1 MSDEMKEEISAQ
13 ETEIGVPVEMTPVTA
28 GEVTP
33 EMLPRNTVHCY
44 PANPAQVLR
53 RRIIALIVILLCV
66 AGIYFFL
73 QPDTHSYPFVA
84 LIGIVL
90 ISGILVF
97 AQTFLIAGYRIAV
110 DYNSN
115 EVVLRYMFRKL
126 KIPFAEFDSRE
137 GEPDRAQKMM
147 SQAHIGGSKPQKM
160 YLILDNVNDSAC
172 YQTSSYDLASAS
184 DFLKLKEETSL
195 ISKIYGAQEK
205 LTAEKKAYDD
215 EENVDKIINEA
226 MAEMSEPFGDDDSSN
241 TSVSEDKK

>member
-1 MSDEMKEEISAQ
+1 MSDEIKDA
-13 ETEIGVPVEMTPVTA
+13 VNDLPVEPTQITTVELSPDT
-28 GEVTP
+28 
-33 EMLPRNTVHCY
+33 LPQNTVHCY

-53 RRIIALIVILLCV
+53 RRIVAIIVIILCV
-66 AGIYFFL
+66 AGIYFFM
-73 QPDTHSYPFVA
+73 QPDTQSYAFVA

-97 AQTFLIAGYRIAV
+97 IQTFLIAGYRIAV
-110 DYNSN
+110 DYNNN

-126 KIPFAEFDSRE
+126 RIPFTEFDSRE
-137 GEPDRAQKMM
+137 GEPDRAQKML

-205 LTAEKKAYDD
+205 LTAEKKAYDEED
-215 EENVDKIINEA
+215 EMDRIVNET
-226 MAEMSEPFGDDDSSN
+226 MAEMSEPSGDDESPE
-241 TSVSEDKK
+241 T